1 MKDLMNNPKFLGI
14 AFIVCLILFL
24 GSRYIGW
31 YVLSFGA
38 VGTNQ
43 ISINRPLIHFLEKT
57 MKNLKLKASQALA
70 VATMAVVPFA
80 AYADGGDPLAE
91 IGNKVGTA
99 ISAFIGVVSA
109 IGLASITV
117 IVAIQGFKL
126 AWGMIKTIK

>member
-1 MKDLMNNPKFLGI
+1 
-14 AFIVCLILFL
+14 
-24 GSRYIGW
+24 
-31 YVLSFGA
+31 
-38 VGTNQ
+38 
-43 ISINRPLIHFLEKT
+43 

-91 IGNKVGTA
+91 IGSKVGTA

-109 IGLASITV
+109 IGMASITV